1 MAQETLNAGSVG
13 SVNAT
18 WTDSANIV
26 EQYNVATASFAQ
38 TAAGDYSGDAN
49 LEDTAQTPT
58 AINSFKLIYWNSGVS
73 IDDDT
78 FSLQVY
84 NNHTTA
90 WEELG
95 TDLQESETEY
105 DDTYLAAIQAKFAAA
120 ADKAAFVNNLAV
132 RWAIVLTKGADGVQI
147 STQGIEMEIE
157 YTAGGNAP
165 TSVFN
170 GPLVG
175 PLGGPIQ

>member
-1 MAQETLNAGSVG
+1 MAQETLNAGSVS

-18 WTDSANIV
+18 WTDAANIRA
-26 EQYNVATASFAQ
+26 QYDVATAYFDQA
-38 TAAGDYSGDAN
+38 AAGDYSGDAN
-49 LEDTAQTPT
+49 LEDTTNTPT
-58 AINSFKLIYWNSGVS
+58 AVNHFKVIYWNSGS
-73 IDDDT
+73 PIADDT

-95 TDLQESETEY
+95 TDLQKSETEY
-105 DDTYLAAIQAKFAAA
+105 NDTYLAAIQAKFAAA

-132 RWAIVLTKGADGVQI
+132 RWAIVLTKRADGVQI

-157 YTAGGNAP
+157 YTAP
-165 TSVFN
+165 TGFPHSQCLII
-170 GPLVG
+170 G
-175 PLGGPIQ
+175 